1 MANEKPP
8 EESVEQRINKDH
20 SGIFSASPSTG
31 EFLQRDAVLDFVDD
45 LVDFDPLRFNGDP
58 LRFNGLCDAIHW
70 DILGFRDPAPIESLF
85 HEGSSPKRDH
95 DLIQKLLELLPAHNT
110 SAEAD
115 RCLAL
120 AVQLGMAYQRLL
132 LRPAEGMAKTAAKTK
147 KQRKSLSKNRQ
158 KITADKACE
167 LCEQIREAEEE
178 LDTRAVARKAA
189 TQYMKECG
197 KDVSW
202 KTIHRHWMKKGKD
215 WRERRAKE
223 MRVSELRLEFFAK
236 FKGMSMQP
244 PDSSSGSCENDIPW

>member
-1 MANEKPP
+1 MANKKPP

-20 SGIFSASPSTG
+20 SGIFSASLSSG
-31 EFLQRDAVLDFVDD
+31 EFLERDAVLDFYDD
-45 LVDFDPLRFNGDP
+45 LGDFDPLS
-58 LRFNGLCDAIHW
+58 FNGLCDAIHW

-110 SAEAD
+110 CAEAD
-115 RCLAL
+115 RSLAL

-132 LRPAEGMAKTAAKTK
+132 LRTAEGMAKTAAKTRE
-147 KQRKSLSKNRQ
+147 QRKSLSKVNR

-178 LDTRAVARKAA
+178 LDTRSVARKAA
-189 TQYMKECG
+189 TQYKKESG
-197 KDVSW
+197 TDVSW
-202 KTIHRHWMKKGKD
+202 KTVHRHWMNKGKD

-223 MRVSELRLEFFAK
+223 MRIRERRLVLFAAW
-236 FKGMSMQP
+236 KGMSMQP
-244 PDSSSGSCENDIPW
+244 PDSSSGSGENDIPW